1 MKNSLRTLLFRIA
14 AAVGGLLII
23 SVGLLLLVMRPIPD
37 GRVAEG
43 IWAIKDISVNLFI
56 IRGTRGFIATDAD
69 MNPDEVTQSLR
80 KLSIVPSDVHTVLLT
95 HTDSDHSG
103 GISAFP
109 IADEPYQLVDPGIT
123 LNIDGRIIQVVST
136 PEHSPGSTTY
146 IGDSGLHSRGTIA
159 PLPRLLNNSHEM
171 AERTITDPL
180 NRYENLEYIFTAH
193 DGVWSADRN

>member
-80 KLSIVPSDVHTVLLT
+80 KLSIVPRMSIPFC
-95 HTDSDHSG
+95 S
-103 GISAFP
+103 P
-109 IADEPYQLVDPGIT
+109 IRI
-123 LNIDGRIIQVVST
+123 RII
-136 PEHSPGSTTY
+136 PGAYRHFPSPTNP
-146 IGDSGLHSRGTIA
+146 I
-159 PLPRLLNNSHEM
+159 
-171 AERTITDPL
+171 
-180 NRYENLEYIFTAH
+180 NLSIPA
-193 DGVWSADRN
+193 SP